1 MVKCL
6 YLLLTLAVS
15 LLGSAVWVAGE
26 DILTNQSVIEMVAA
40 GLPEDVIIAKIAS
53 SQTNFDLST
62 AGLVKLNQSKVSAAI
77 IKAMMAP
84 KSVPAPVAGAAGV
97 TATDPNDP
105 DAPHDAGI
113 YLYTEKNNVRQM
125 IPLEPTVYSQG
136 KTGGLLKHALTYGIA
151 KVNWKAVVRGPRA
164 NLRTTDQRPVFYFYF
179 EEKSAGLSRANSGG
193 TTTPNEFTLLRF
205 EAKKDSRETK
215 VMQMGGIAGGMS
227 SGTDE
232 KAVASFKHT
241 KLRPGVYKV
250 VPDARLEP
258 GEYCFLSSTGVGTFG
273 AGTAGASRLFDF
285 GIIPAE

>member
-1 MVKCL
+1 MRNCNGAALIV
-6 YLLLTLAVS
+6 LAVV
-15 LLGSAVWVAGE
+15 LGGGIVAVSD
-26 DILTNQSVIEMVAA
+26 DILTNQSIIEMAAA

-62 AGLVKLNQSKVSAAI
+62 AGLVKLNQSRVSAAI

-84 KSVPAPVAGAAGV
+84 KSLAAPVAGATGV
-97 TATDPNDP
+97 TSTDPSDP

-125 IPLEPTVYSQG
+125 IPLEPTVYTQG
-136 KTGGLLKHALTYGIA
+136 KTGGLLKHAVTYGIA
-151 KVNWKAVVRGPRA
+151 KANWKAVVRGPRA
-164 NLRTTDQRPVFYFYF
+164 NVRTTDQRPVFYFYF

-193 TTTPNEFTLLRF
+193 TTSPNEFTLLKF

-232 KAVASFKHT
+232 KAVASFKFT
-241 KLRPGVYKV
+241 KLRPGIYKV
-250 VPDARLEP
+250 VPDAPLEA
-258 GEYCFLSSTGVGTFG
+258 GEYCFLSAAGIGTFG
-273 AGTAGASRLFDF
+273 AGAAGASRLFDF
-285 GIIPAE
+285 GIIPAQ